1 MFKLI
6 PAALITFTLHAQD
19 YEEEI
24 RDAMEEVQEAREELR
39 EAKREYYDGMV
50 ERNERE
56 IEWKLEALGDPDE
69 APGPEEQDLRTKL
82 MKLHEMR
89 LQNRVIKADFRLRYE
104 EARLSV
110 MRLQRI
116 HYAINFMSPQLQ
128 QEGIKADG
136 FPRLQQVV
144 QEKLKRVTLLQ
155 AYFEA
160 KLDGEEEKAKALAE
174 KLGGNVPPPVKIEKP
189 KEI

>member
-6 PAALITFTLHAQD
+6 PAALIAFTLHAQEH
-19 YEEEI
+19 EEEM
-24 RDAMEEVQEAREELR
+24 RHAMEEVQDAREELR

-56 IEWKLEALGDPDE
+56 IEWKLDALGDPDD
-69 APGPEEQDLRTKL
+69 APGPEEQDLRSKL
-82 MKLHEMR
+82 VKLHEMR
-89 LQNRVIKADFRLRYE
+89 LTNRVVKADYRLRYE

-116 HYAINFMSPQLQ
+116 HHAISFMRPQLQ
-128 QEGIKADG
+128 HEGIKADG

-144 QEKLKRVTLLQ
+144 QEKLKGVMLLQ

-160 KLDGEEEKAKALAE
+160 KLDGEEEKAKAIAE
-174 KLGGNVPPPVKIEKP
+174 KLGDKVPPPVKLEKP